1 MEFDVQNWLKERGYN
16 TETHDTGLSV
26 SDKSGKSYNLDTA
39 GFSEKDGT
47 YLASPDTIRTSLTK
61 SGVGAPKGYTPL
73 RNTLSAQGVSVGY
86 DAVADAPIVGG
97 QLLNKN
103 DSRLMKV
110 GDDYWID
117 ETYAKSFIPKQY
129 ENPYQKEINSLV
141 SLLTDMEFTYDPNQD
156 SALAAAQAGA
166 MLAAKQS
173 ANSRGLLGGSTAEI
187 MRQRAAAELVPQY
200 EQLAYARYAQDR
212 AAKQETLSI
221 LSGLAE
227 NAFSEYKDTVS
238 QSLDAKK
245 LASDVQAAADTK
257 AYRAETLAQNALE
270 NTQNQAAK
278 TFSNQLA
285 KVMAMGEVDEAA
297 AEVLGLP
304 KGALTADQ
312 RQFLVKLQAAAE
324 KEEAALATEREKE
337 AAALEKEERDWQRE
351 KELLTLQTNEKIRA
365 ALATK

>member
-1 MEFDVQNWLKERGYN
+1 MEIDVQNWLKERGYG
-16 TETHDTGLSV
+16 TEKTENSLSV
-26 SDKSGKSYNLDTA
+26 SDKSGKSYALDTT
-39 GFSEKDGT
+39 GFSAKDGV
-47 YLASPDTIRTSLTK
+47 YLASPDNIRASLTK
-61 SGVGAPKGYTPL
+61 SGVGAPKGFTPL

-117 ETYAKSFIPKQY
+117 ETYAKSFIPKAY
-129 ENPYQKEINSLV
+129 ENPYKQEINSLI
-141 SLLTDMEFTYDPNQD
+141 SALTDMEFTYDPKKD
-156 SALAAAQAGA
+156 SALAAAQEAA
-166 MLAAKQS
+166 MLQAKQS
-173 ANSRGLLGGSTAEI
+173 ANSRGLLGGSTAET
-187 MRQRAAAELVPQY
+187 MRQRAAEALVPQY

-212 AAKQETLSI
+212 AAKQETLSL

-227 NAFSEYKDTVS
+227 NAFSEYKDLSSMT
-238 QSLDAKK
+238 LDAKK
-245 LASDVQAAADTK
+245 YANDVQAAADTK
-257 AYRAETLAQNALE
+257 AYRAETLAQDRLE
-270 NTQNQAAK
+270 NMQNQAAK

-304 KGALTADQ
+304 VGTLTAEQ
-312 RQFLVKLQAAAE
+312 RQFITKLKAAAE
-324 KEEAALATEREKE
+324 SEAAQIAREQEKDAAALA
-337 AAALEKEERDWQRE
+337 KEEREWERE
-351 KELLTLQTNEKIRA
+351 KELLTMQTNEKIRA

>member
-1 MEFDVQNWLKERGYN
+1 MEIDVQNWLQERGYG
-16 TETHDTGLSV
+16 TEKTGNSLSV
-26 SDKSGKSYNLDTA
+26 SDKSGKNYSLDTT
-39 GFSEKDGT
+39 GFSAKDGT
-47 YLASPDTIRTSLTK
+47 YLASPDTIRASLTK
-61 SGVGAPKGYTPL
+61 SGVGAPKGFTPL

-117 ETYAKSFIPKQY
+117 ETYAKSFVPKKY
-129 ENPYQKEINSLV
+129 ENPYQKDINSLI
-141 SLLTDMEFTYDPNQD
+141 SILTDTHFTYDPNQD
-156 SALAAAQAGA
+156 SALAAAQASA
-166 MLAAKQS
+166 MLAAKQA

-200 EQLAYARYAQDR
+200 EQLAYTRYAQDR
-212 AAKQETLSI
+212 AAKQDTLSL
-221 LSGLAE
+221 LSELAE
-227 NAFSEYKDTVS
+227 NAFSEYKELS
-238 QSLDAKK
+238 SMSLDAKK
-245 LASDVQAAADTK
+245 HANDVQEAADTK
-257 AYRAETLAQNALE
+257 AYRAETLAQNQLQNA
-270 NTQNQAAK
+270 QNQAAK

-304 KGALTADQ
+304 QGMLTAEQ
-312 RQFLVKLQAAAE
+312 RQFITKLQAAAE
-324 KEEAALATEREKE
+324 SEAAQIKREQEQE
-337 AAALEKEERDWQRE
+337 AASIAKEERDWERE
-351 KELLTLQTNEKIRA
+351 KELLTMQTDEKIRA